1 MAEVMYR
8 LRRLRDER
16 GSELIELALVLPILL
31 LIVAGI
37 IDFGFLFERYEV
49 VTNAAREGA
58 RIGVL
63 PGYTAADIQSRVT
76 DYLNAG
82 GLSGAAATITPTYTT
97 DTLSTGLTVNVV
109 QVTVA
114 YPSQFLSL
122 GPISGLVGGGGGF
135 GTVTLYATSTMRVE
149 AAGGSGP

>member
-1 MAEVMYR
+1 M
-8 LRRLRDER
+8 LRWKDEA
-16 GSELIELALVLPILL
+16 GSEVIELALVLPILL

-63 PGYTAADIQSRVT
+63 PGYSATDIEQRVR
-76 DYLNAG
+76 DYLDAG
-82 GLSGAAATITPTYTT
+82 GLSGAAATIPAPTYTT
-97 DTLSTGLTVNVV
+97 QLLPSGLSVSV
-109 QVTVA
+109 VTVTVQ
-114 YPSQFLSL
+114 YPSPFIAL
-122 GPISGLVGGGGGF
+122 GPFAGLVGGGGF
-135 GTVTLYATSTMRVE
+135 GTITLQASSTMRVE